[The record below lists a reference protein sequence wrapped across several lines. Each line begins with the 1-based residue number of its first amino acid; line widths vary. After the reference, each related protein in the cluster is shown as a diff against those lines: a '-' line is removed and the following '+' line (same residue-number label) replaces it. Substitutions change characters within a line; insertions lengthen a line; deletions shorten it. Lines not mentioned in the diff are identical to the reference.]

1 MSKKYNSGNFQTEPI
16 GDHLHNIGVHF
27 TIAKGFT
34 YAAKT
39 IYELGGTTFQFF
51 SRNPRGSKAKVYLDK
66 DITQFQRLREEYK
79 LGPIMAHA
87 PYTINLASPNESLR
101 SFSRE
106 VVNDDIIRMDALGI
120 EYYNLHPGNYLGEDK
135 SEGIKQ
141 IIVGLNE
148 AITKDQGI
156 TVLLETMSG
165 KGSEIG
171 SRFEELRQIID
182 GIVFNSKV
190 GVCMDLCHMFSSG
203 YDIVHHLVDVMNEF
217 DQVIGINRLK
227 GVHLNDSKNG
237 FNSKKDNHA
246 PIGEGHIGLKATL
259 QLMEHPQLCNL
270 PFYLETP
277 LEDEGHRQEI
287 QMLKSNLQK

>member
-1 MSKKYNSGNFQTEPI
+1 MPMKYNDDNIQAGTTGQ
-16 GDHLHNIGVHF
+16 HLQNIGVHF

-34 YAAKT
+34 YAVKT
-39 IYELGGTTFQFF
+39 VYELGGTTFQFF
-51 SRNPRGSKAKVYLDK
+51 SRNPRGSKAKVYLEK
-66 DITQFQRLREEYK
+66 DIEQFQRLRKEYGV
-79 LGPIMAHA
+79 GPIMAHA

-101 SFSRE
+101 NFSRE

-141 IIVGLNE
+141 IIEGLNE

-182 GIVFNSKV
+182 GIAFNSKV
-190 GVCMDLCHMFSSG
+190 GICMDLCHMFSSG
-203 YDIVHHLVDVMNEF
+203 YDIVNHLEDVLNEF
-217 DQVIGINRLK
+217 DQIIGINRLK
-227 GVHLNDSKNG
+227 GVHLNDSKNV

-246 PIGEGHIGLKATL
+246 PIGEGHIGLEATL
-259 QLMEHPQLCNL
+259 RIMEHPYLCSL

-287 QMLKSNLQK
+287 HMLKSNLQK